1 MMKKADKLFEKGHMS
16 YRSSSVK
23 EETRYSYVVKALT
36 DLIFMGQ
43 WCKRCARRTEN
54 P

>member
-1 MMKKADKLFEKGHMS
+1 MMKRADKLFEKEHIS
-16 YRSSSVK
+16 YQSSSVK
-23 EETRYSYVVKALT
+23 EETRRSYVVKALT